1 MSTQAANTTA
11 VRTSIV
17 VDAGP
22 ERAFTVFTA
31 EMGTWWPPEHHLLE
45 AELSETVF
53 EPRVG
58 GRIYDRGVDGS
69 ECTWARVLAY
79 EPPDRV
85 VFSWDIGLDW
95 KIETDHARTSEVEL
109 RFVPDGPDRTRVE
122 LEHRHLERHGEG
134 WEAMRDAV
142 GSPDGWGVGMRRFA
156 AYVGGRPM

>member
-1 MSTQAANTTA
+1 MSTQAANTTV

-17 VDAGP
+17 VDAPP

-58 GRIYDRGVDGS
+58 GRIYDKGVDGS

-85 VFSWDIGLDW
+85 VFSWDIRLDW
-95 KIETDHARTSEVEL
+95 TIETDHARTSEVEL
-109 RFVPDGPDRTRVE
+109 RFVPDGPERTRVE

>member
-1 MSTQAANTTA
+1 MSTEAANTTA

-17 VDAGP
+17 VDAAP

-58 GRIYDRGVDGS
+58 GRIYDKGVDGS

-142 GSPDGWGVGMRRFA
+142 GSPDGWGVGMHRFA

>member
-17 VDAGP
+17 VDATP
-22 ERAFTVFTA
+22 ERAFMVFTA
-31 EMGTWWPPEHHLLE
+31 EMGTWWPPEHHLLD

-53 EPRVG
+53 EPRAG
-58 GRIYDRGVDGS
+58 GRIYDKGVDGS

-95 KIETDHARTSEVEL
+95 KVETDHARTSEVEL
-109 RFVPDGPDRTRVE
+109 RFVPDGPERTRVE
-122 LEHRHLERHGEG
+122 LEHRHLERHGDG